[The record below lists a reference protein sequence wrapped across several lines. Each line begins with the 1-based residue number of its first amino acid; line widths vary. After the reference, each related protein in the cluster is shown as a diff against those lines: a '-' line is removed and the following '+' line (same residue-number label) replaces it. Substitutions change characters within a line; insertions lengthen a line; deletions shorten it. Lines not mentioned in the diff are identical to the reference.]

1 MGQDKYTK
9 FILTV
14 IAFSLFWIALNLS
27 VLEFVLY
34 DFYNGEIERFFSEIS
49 IQIVEI
55 SSRINEFYSRVAEI
69 STRIDEIA
77 SRTDELINAIK
88 KR

>member
-49 IQIVEI
+49 NQTMEI

>member
-49 IQIVEI
+49 IQTMEI

>member
-49 IQIVEI
+49 IQTVEI

-69 STRIDEIA
+69 SSRIDEIA
-77 SRTDELINAIK
+77 SRTDELIDAIK

>member
-27 VLEFVLY
+27 VIEFVLY
-34 DFYNGEIERFFSEIS
+34 NFYNGEMEKILFEIS
-49 IQIVEI
+49 LLLPK
-55 SSRINEFYSRVAEI
+55 SSA
-69 STRIDEIA
+69 
-77 SRTDELINAIK
+77 
-88 KR
+88 

>member
-1 MGQDKYTK
+1 MGPDKYTK

-49 IQIVEI
+49 IQTMEI

>member
-9 FILTV
+9 FVLTV

-34 DFYNGEIERFFSEIS
+34 DFYNGEMTKFLSGIS
-49 IQIVEI
+49 NQTAEI
-55 SSRINEFYSRVAEI
+55 SSRIDAVS
-69 STRIDEIA
+69 
-77 SRTDELINAIK
+77 SRTDEVIDAIK
-88 KR
+88 RR

>member
-9 FILTV
+9 FVLTV
-14 IAFSLFWIALNLS
+14 IAFSLFWIALNVS
-27 VLEFVLY
+27 VLEFFLY
-34 DFYNGEIERFFSEIS
+34 DFYDGEMKNLFTKIS
-49 IQIVEI
+49 IQTTEV

-69 STRIDEIA
+69 STRIDAIS
-77 SRTDELINAIK
+77 SRADELIDAIE

>member
-27 VLEFVLY
+27 VIEFVLY
-34 DFYNGEIERFFSEIS
+34 NFYNGEMEKILFEFSS
-49 IQIVEI
+49 QTTEI
-55 SSRINEFYSRVAEI
+55 SSGINEFYSRVSEI
-69 STRIDEIA
+69 SSRADDFID
-77 SRTDELINAIK
+77 AIK

>member
-49 IQIVEI
+49 IQTVEI
-55 SSRINEFYSRVAEI
+55 SSRINMFYSRVAEI

>member
-9 FILTV
+9 FVLTV

-34 DFYNGEIERFFSEIS
+34 DFYNGEMTKFLSGIS
-49 IQIVEI
+49 DKTAEI
-55 SSRINEFYSRVAEI
+55 SSRI
-69 STRIDEIA
+69 DEVS
-77 SRTDELINAIK
+77 SRTGEVIDAIK
-88 KR
+88 RR

>member
-34 DFYNGEIERFFSEIS
+34 DFYNGAMESFFAEIS
-49 IQIVEI
+49 IQIMEI
-55 SSRINEFYSRVAEI
+55 SSRIDAFYSRVAEI
-69 STRIDEIA
+69 SSQIDKIS
-77 SRTDELINAIK
+77 SRTDEVIDAIK
-88 KR
+88 RR

>member
-1 MGQDKYTK
+1 MSPDKYTK
-9 FILTV
+9 FVLTV

-34 DFYNGEIERFFSEIS
+34 NFYNEEIEMLFSEIS
-49 IQIVEI
+49 NQTTEV
-55 SSRINEFYSRVAEI
+55 SSRINAFYSRVAEI
-69 STRIDEIA
+69 SSRIDEI
-77 SRTDELINAIK
+77 SSQTDKLIEAIK

>member
-34 DFYNGEIERFFSEIS
+34 DFYNGEMTKFLSGIS
-49 IQIVEI
+49 NQTAEI
-55 SSRINEFYSRVAEI
+55 SSRINAFYSRVAEI
-69 STRIDEIA
+69 SSRIDEVS
-77 SRTDELINAIK
+77 SRTDEVIDAIK
-88 KR
+88 RR

>member
-49 IQIVEI
+49 NQTMKI

>member
-34 DFYNGEIERFFSEIS
+34 DLYNGEIERFFSEIS
-49 IQIVEI
+49 IQTVEI

>member
-9 FILTV
+9 FVLTV

-27 VLEFVLY
+27 VVEFVLY
-34 DFYNGEIERFFSEIS
+34 NFYNREMEKILFKIS
-49 IQIVEI
+49 SQTTEI
-55 SSRINEFYSRVAEI
+55 SSRINEFYSRVSEI
-69 STRIDEIA
+69 SSRIEEIS
-77 SRTDELINAIK
+77 SRADDFIDAIK